1 MASHNFWKK
10 EVNFP
15 WNGNVVMT
23 DFHPMVTG
31 SFKAPGVC
39 EAVG

>member
-1 MASHNFWKK
+1 MTSHNFWKK

-15 WNGNVVMT
+15 WAGNAVMP
-23 DFHPMVTG
+23 DFHPIATG
-31 SFKAPGVC
+31 SVKAHGVC